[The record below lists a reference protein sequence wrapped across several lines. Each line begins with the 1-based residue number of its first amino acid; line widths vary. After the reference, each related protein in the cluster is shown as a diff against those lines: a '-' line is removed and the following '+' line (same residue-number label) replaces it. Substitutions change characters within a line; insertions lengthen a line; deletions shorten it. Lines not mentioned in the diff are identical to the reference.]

1 MLSRLRALKARGRGV
16 VAAIGGINYTA
27 EHVGLAKTIRRR
39 KRILNTVSEKLPLVR

>member
-1 MLSRLRALKARGRGV
+1 MLSRLRALKARKGGV
-16 VAAIGGINYTA
+16 VADVDGVNYTA